1 MLRIQRNETHEQAL
15 TNRVYISNENKRIP
29 EDTQYVVV
37 NRQWVF
43 ALARTRDC
51 PLDAILTNVMIRKM
65 DSSLQLDKHVIVEP
79 LESVRLVQSSHR
91 QEPGNKTRYLAVY
104 RMDNPEVGPPS
115 MFRRL
120 AVEVLNS
127 LGTIS
132 ITEMNE
138 SSIEFTWTEQWTGTI
153 SQRFQDNYN
162 NVQYYIDRLV
172 KLDDNNTNV
181 NYLNYLIEENRVPA
195 LAKLVI
201 EVPLLD
207 KVAGTFADMD
217 YGECVCHVIQPNL
230 SRIYEYIK
238 HNMAN
243 TVIYEGMSLAV
254 DPQICFNQKTSVSM
268 LFRVRSVQAPTTA
281 GIDTF
286 DGHCQK
292 TNSPFGILTPET
304 VIEFVN

>member
-1 MLRIQRNETHEQAL
+1 MLRIQRNETHDQAL
-15 TNRVYISNENKRIP
+15 TNRVYISNENKQIQ
-29 EDTQYVVV
+29 EDTQYVVI

-51 PLDAILTNVMIRKM
+51 PLDAILTNVIIRKL
-65 DSSLQLDKHVIVEP
+65 DSALKLDKHVTVEP
-79 LESVRLVQSSHR
+79 LERVSPVQGHMHDLR
-91 QEPGNKTRYLAVY
+91 TQTRYLAVY

-115 MFRRL
+115 IFRRL

-127 LGTIS
+127 LGMVS

-138 SSIEFTWTEQWTGTI
+138 SSIEFTVTEHQTETI
-153 SQRFQDNYN
+153 TQRFQDNYN
-162 NVQYYIDRLV
+162 NVRYYIDRLV
-172 KLDDNNTNV
+172 KIDGNKTNV
-181 NYLNYLIEENRVPA
+181 NYLNYLNRENRVPA

-201 EVPLLD
+201 EIPLLD

-230 SRIYEYIK
+230 PRLYEYIK
-238 HNMAN
+238 HYMLN
-243 TVIYEGMSLAV
+243 TVIYKDMSLAV
-254 DPQICFNQKTSVSM
+254 DPQICFNQKNRVSM

>member
-29 EDTQYVVV
+29 EDTQYVVI
-37 NRQWVF
+37 NRRWIF
-43 ALARTRDC
+43 ALARTWNC

-65 DSSLQLDKHVIVEP
+65 DSALRLGEHVTVEP
-79 LESVRLVQSSHR
+79 LEYVHPVHGYMHG
-91 QEPGNKTRYLAVY
+91 PGTQARYLAVY

-115 MFRRL
+115 LFRRL

-127 LGTIS
+127 LGTVS
-132 ITEMNE
+132 IVDMNE

-153 SQRFQDNYN
+153 LQRFQDNYN

-172 KLDDNNTNV
+172 KVDDDNNTNV
-181 NYLNYLIEENRVPA
+181 NYLNYLNEENRVPA
-195 LAKLVI
+195 LAKLEI

-207 KVAGTFADMD
+207 KVAGTFAGLD
-217 YGECVCHVIQPNL
+217 YGETVTSVILPNL
-230 SRIYEYIK
+230 SRLYEYIK

-286 DGHCQK
+286 DGHCQQ

>member
-1 MLRIQRNETHEQAL
+1 MLRIQRSETYDQAL

-29 EDTQYVVV
+29 EDTQYVVI

-51 PLDAILTNVMIRKM
+51 PLNAILTNVIIRKL
-65 DSSLQLDKHVIVEP
+65 DSALKLDKHVTVEP

-91 QEPGNKTRYLAVY
+91 QEPGNQTRYLAVY

-115 MFRRL
+115 LFRKL

-127 LGTIS
+127 LGMVS

-138 SSIEFTWTEQWTGTI
+138 SSIEFTVAELQTETI
-153 SQRFQDNYN
+153 TQRFQDNYN
-162 NVQYYIDRLV
+162 NVRYYIGRLV
-172 KLDDNNTNV
+172 KLDDNKTNV

-201 EVPLLD
+201 EIPLLD

-230 SRIYEYIK
+230 PRLYEYIK
-238 HNMAN
+238 HYMLN
-243 TVIYEGMSLAV
+243 TVIYEDMSLAV
-254 DPQICFNQKTSVSM
+254 DPQICFIQKTRVSM

-286 DGHCQK
+286 DGHCQQ